1 MKLLQIVME
10 GVIIHVIMD
19 ALALVKVIAG
29 GVVAEIAKAIAWVVV
44 KTLVTALVLAIV
56 GIVVIINVSF
66 LTLKLYGPNN
76 KGCFKLAI

>member
-29 GVVAEIAKAIAWVVV
+29 EVVAEIAKAIAWVVV
-44 KTLVTALVLAIV
+44 KTLVTAFVLAIV

-66 LTLKLYGPNN
+66 FNIKIVWS
-76 KGCFKLAI
+76 K

>member
-29 GVVAEIAKAIAWVVV
+29 EVVAESAKAIAWVVV

-56 GIVVIINVSF
+56 GLVVIINVSF
-66 LTLKLYGPNN
+66 
-76 KGCFKLAI
+76 

>member
-56 GIVVIINVSF
+56 GLVVIINVSF

>member
-1 MKLLQIVME
+1 MQRQLKLLQIVME

-29 GVVAEIAKAIAWVVV
+29 EVVAEIAKAIAWVVV

-66 LTLKLYGPNN
+66 FNIKIVWS
-76 KGCFKLAI
+76 K